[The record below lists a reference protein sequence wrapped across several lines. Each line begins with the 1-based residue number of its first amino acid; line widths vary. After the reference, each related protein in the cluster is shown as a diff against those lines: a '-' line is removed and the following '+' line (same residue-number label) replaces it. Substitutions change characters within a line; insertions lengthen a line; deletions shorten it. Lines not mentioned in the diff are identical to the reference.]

1 MRRLIRCAACCSG
14 CNVTI
19 PATRLPDDVLA
30 DIQGFITSG
39 YGHLSYAAYLF
50 VQFQDAGQA
59 QRWLG
64 MVAPA
69 ITSARPW
76 PTTPSGEKLKPAVAL
91 NIAFTADGLAAL
103 GMPPRVLCTFPVEF
117 QEGIAREHRSR
128 ILGDTE
134 ESDPG
139 EWEVGGPRQPPIH
152 AVVVVH
158 AVSAAEL
165 ERVCRAQRTLLAD
178 TTNGVVELPDTMQ
191 SGYRPDGDYE
201 PFGFHDGI
209 AQPSIAGISGEG
221 VPTGEFIVGYPNHY
235 RILPPT
241 PAVPADLDADAV
253 LPLLDNPYHA
263 SEPLRDLG
271 LNGSY
276 VVYRKLQQ
284 DVAGFW
290 QFMKREAVRARG
302 EEDAGHMVWLASR
315 LVGRWPSG
323 AALALAPLADDPR
336 IRDRNDFL
344 YRDDADGLSCPLG
357 AHIRRANPRD
367 DIKPYPA
374 AESLSMSEAH
384 RLLRRARVFGPPL
397 FDPTILTNPTSA
409 RPAEARGSETGEQ
422 RRVACR
428 TALLALADDG
438 RARGIHFFCVNA
450 SIRSQF
456 EFVQQTWCNNPRFGG
471 LNDNKDPI
479 IGDNNRTDQ
488 PSSHM
493 TMPGQPLRQRTA
505 ALPRFVTVKAGA
517 YLFMPSL
524 KALRFLAA
532 FRVRD

>member
-1 MRRLIRCAACCSG
+1 MPAGA
-14 CNVTI
+14 
-19 PATRLPDDVLA
+19 ATRLPDDVLA

-50 VQFQDAGQA
+50 VQFQEARPARQ
-59 QRWLG
+59 WLG
-64 MVAPA
+64 LMAIA

-76 PTTPSGEKLKPAVAL
+76 PTTANGEKLKPTLAC

-103 GMPPRVLCTFPVEF
+103 GLPPRVLCTFPVEF
-117 QEGIAREHRSR
+117 QEGMTRQHRSK

-139 EWEVGGPRQPPIH
+139 NWEFGGTTRSPIH
-152 AVVVVH
+152 AVVIVH
-158 AVSAAEL
+158 AISASAL
-165 ERVCRAQRTLLAD
+165 ERACEAQRALLAA
-178 TTNGVVELPDTMQ
+178 TAGGVVEVAGTMQ
-191 SGYRPDGDYE
+191 SGYRPDGDHE

-209 AQPSIAGISGEG
+209 AQPSIAGISGDG
-221 VPTGEFIVGYPNHY
+221 VPTGEFILGYSNHY
-235 RILPPT
+235 GIVPPT
-241 PAVPADLDADAV
+241 PAVPAEIDAAGV
-253 LPLLDNPYHA
+253 LPALANPYHA
-263 SEPLRDLG
+263 HARLHDLG

-284 DVAGFW
+284 DVVGFW
-290 QFMKREAVRARG
+290 QFMKRETVRFKNK
-302 EEDAGHMVWLASR
+302 EDVPHMVWLAAR
-315 LVGRWPSG
+315 CVGRWPSG
-323 AALALAPLADDPR
+323 APLALAPLADNPQH
-336 IRDRNDFL
+336 RDRNDFL
-344 YRDDADGLSCPLG
+344 YRDDPDGLACPLG
-357 AHIRRANPRD
+357 AHIRRSNPRD

-384 RLLRRARVFGPPL
+384 RLLRRASVFGPTL
-397 FDPTILTNPTSA
+397 FDPKDLTDATSD
-409 RPAEARGSETGEQ
+409 
-422 RRVACR
+422 ACR
-428 TALLALADDG
+428 TALLALTEDD

-479 IGDNNRTDQ
+479 SGDNDRKDE

-493 TMPGQPLRQRTA
+493 TIPAQPLRLRTS

-517 YLFMPSL
+517 YFFMPSL
-524 KALRFLAA
+524 RALQFLART
-532 FRVRD
+532 FKE

>member
-1 MRRLIRCAACCSG
+1 VA
-14 CNVTI
+14 TI
-19 PATRLPDDVLA
+19 PATRLPEAVLA

-39 YGHLSYAAYLF
+39 SGHLSYAAYLF

-64 MVAPA
+64 LVAPA
-69 ITSARPW
+69 ITSAGRW
-76 PTTPSGEKLKPAVAL
+76 PTTPSGEKLKPLVSL

-117 QEGIAREHRSR
+117 QEGIAREDRSR

-139 EWEVGGPRQPPIH
+139 GWDVGGTKQPPVH
-152 AVVVVH
+152 ALLFIH

-165 ERVCRAQRTLLAD
+165 EGVCHTQRELIASTAG
-178 TTNGVVELPDTMQ
+178 GVVELPGSMQ
-191 SGYRPDGDYE
+191 SGVRPEGDFE
-201 PFGFHDGI
+201 PFGFHDGV
-209 AQPSIAGISGEG
+209 AQPAIAGISGEG
-221 VPTGEFIVGYPNHY
+221 VPTGEFILGYQNHY
-235 RILPPT
+235 RSLPPT
-241 PAVPADLDADAV
+241 PVVPAELDAGAI
-253 LPLLDNPYHA
+253 LPSLDNPYHA
-263 SEPLRDLG
+263 SQRLRDLG
-271 LNGSY
+271 VNGSY

-290 QFMKREAVRARG
+290 QFMKREAVRTTG
-302 EEDAGHMVWLASR
+302 KEDAGYMIWLASR

-323 AALALAPLADDPR
+323 TALALAPHADDPR

-344 YRDDADGLSCPLG
+344 YRTDAGGLSCPLG
-357 AHIRRANPRD
+357 AHIRRTNPRD
-367 DIKPYPA
+367 DLKPYPA

-384 RLLRRARVFGPPL
+384 RLLRRARVFGPPM
-397 FDPTILTNPTSA
+397 FDPRVLA
-409 RPAEARGSETGEQ
+409 DAAAEACG
-422 RRVACR
+422 
-428 TALLALADDG
+428 TALFAMADDG

-479 IGDNNRTDQ
+479 AGDNNRTGE

-493 TMPGQPLRQRTA
+493 SIPGQPLRQRTA
-505 ALPRFVTVKAGA
+505 ALPRFVTVKGGA

-524 KALRFLAA
+524 NALRFLAQ
-532 FRVRD
+532 FR

>member
-1 MRRLIRCAACCSG
+1 MER
-14 CNVTI
+14 
-19 PATRLPDDVLA
+19 
-30 DIQGFITSG
+30 
-39 YGHLSYAAYLF
+39 
-50 VQFQDAGQA
+50 
-59 QRWLG
+59 
-64 MVAPA
+64 
-69 ITSARPW
+69 
-76 PTTPSGEKLKPAVAL
+76 KLKPAVAV

-103 GMPPRVLCTFPVEF
+103 GLPSRVRCTFPVEF

-134 ESDPG
+134 ESDPAR
-139 EWEVGGPRQPPIH
+139 WELGGTALPPLH
-152 AVVVVH
+152 AVVLVH
-158 AVSAAEL
+158 AVSAAGL
-165 ERVCRAQRTLLAD
+165 DVACDAQRALVDETGG
-178 TTNGVVELPDTMQ
+178 GVVELPGSMQ
-191 SGYRPDGDYE
+191 SGYRPEGDYE

-221 VPTGEFIVGYPNHY
+221 VPTGEFILGYSNHY
-235 RILPPT
+235 GIIPPT
-241 PAVPADLDADAV
+241 PVVPAELDAGGL
-253 LPLLDNPYHA
+253 LPSLDNPYHA
-263 SEPLRDLG
+263 SERLRDLG

-290 QFMKREAVRARG
+290 QFLKREAVRAGG
-302 EEDAGHMVWLASR
+302 EEDAGRMVWLASR

-323 AALALAPLADDPR
+323 TPLVLAPHSDDPR
-336 IRDRNDFL
+336 LADRNDFL

-384 RLLRRARVFGPPL
+384 RLLRRARVFGPAL
-397 FDPTILTNPTSA
+397 FDAAVLADPTSA
-409 RPAEARGSETGEQ
+409 
-422 RRVACR
+422 ACR
-428 TALLALADDG
+428 AAILALADDG

-479 IGDNNRTDQ
+479 TGDNDRTDQ

-493 TMPGQPLRQRTA
+493 TIPGQPLHAHGSVAPLRDGQGRRLSVHAEHQGA
-505 ALPRFVTVKAGA
+505 ALSGSVCFLEPDRQ
-517 YLFMPSL
+517 LQSL
-524 KALRFLAA
+524 LAA
-532 FRVRD
+532 PDDWRSVYLCCAGRRLVNLLADQGIDSRCRCRRQSRQS